1 MQKIILTG
9 GLGYIGSHVCVEL
22 VNMGYIPVIIDNLC
36 NSKRSVHGRLRDIT
50 NIDITFYEGDI
61 RDHDFINSVF
71 KRENPQSVIHLAA
84 LKSVGESVRKPLDY
98 YDVNVNGT
106 RILLDVM
113 NHHNVKHIVYSSSA
127 TVYGDRNPSPLT
139 EDMPI
144 GQVVNPYG
152 RTKYIGEVLLED
164 LYQADND
171 WSICVLR
178 YFNPVGAHESGL
190 IGEDPKDIPNN
201 LMPYVAKVASGE
213 LDKVTVF
220 GNDYDTPDG
229 TGLRDYIHVVD
240 LAKGHVTALKQKDHT
255 IYNLGTGQ
263 AHSVLDVMQAYETA
277 CGKQIPHIISD
288 RREGDVAIC
297 YADCTK
303 AEKELNWRAEKT
315 LQDAAQD
322 SWRWITS
329 SS

>member
-1 MQKIILTG
+1 MQKILVTG
-9 GLGYIGSHVCVEL
+9 GLGYIGSHICVEL
-22 VNMGYIPVIIDNLC
+22 VNAGYTPVIIDNLC
-36 NSKRSVHGRLRDIT
+36 NSKRSIHDRLKDIT
-50 NIDITFYEGDI
+50 KADIVFYEGDI
-61 RDHDFINSVF
+61 RDFNFLNDVF
-71 KRENPQSVIHLAA
+71 HKEKPQSVIHLAA
-84 LKSVGESVRKPLDY
+84 LKSVGQSVKKPLDY

-106 RILLDVM
+106 CILLNVM
-113 NHHNVKHIVYSSSA
+113 NDHGIKHFVYSSSA
-127 TVYGDRNPSPLT
+127 TVYGDQSPSPLT
-139 EDMPI
+139 EEMPT

-152 RTKYIGEVLLED
+152 RTKYIGEVMLED
-164 LYQADND
+164 LYQSDNS

-201 LMPYVAKVASGE
+201 LMPYVAKVAAGE

-240 LAKGHVTALKQKDHT
+240 LAKGHVTALQQKGQT
-255 IYNLGTGQ
+255 IYNLGTGN
-263 AHSVLDVMQAYETA
+263 AHSVLDVIKAYEVA
-277 CGKQIPHIISD
+277 SGKPIPYHISN

-297 YADCTK
+297 FADCSK
-303 AEKELNWRAEKT
+303 AKKELKWRTEKT
-315 LQDAAQD
+315 LQDAAND